1 MRLLTNTVPLSPWR
15 NERALARPF
24 AYTSILK
31 PWGAFNFSVG
41 NLSAAVGS
49 GGGTIGASLAPIA
62 VSGRPCAQGG
72 GASGAAGVCCA
83 AAGHTATASVP
94 SVPASSKRCRL
105 AEHIIMTILPCGG
118 RFLADVRGGDNAVR
132 LNDDELGVRYC

>member
-31 PWGAFNFSVG
+31 PLGAFNFSVG

-62 VSGRPCAQGG
+62 VSGRPCAHGG

-94 SVPASSKRCRL
+94 TVPASSKRCRL
-105 AEHIIMTILPCGG
+105 VEHIIMTILPIALEEQKSDTNNNG
-118 RFLADVRGGDNAVR
+118 RPA
-132 LNDDELGVRYC
+132 